1 LFEELRKSLKKVG
14 RILVSDINSNKKC
27 LCHYYRLRGND
38 GSESSAG
45 FARENKLIHPIAG
58 FQTTSKSKAET

>member
-1 LFEELRKSLKKVG
+1 MFNGDLFRTV
-14 RILVSDINSNKKC
+14 V
-27 LCHYYRLRGND
+27 RLRGND
-38 GSESSAG
+38 GGESSVG